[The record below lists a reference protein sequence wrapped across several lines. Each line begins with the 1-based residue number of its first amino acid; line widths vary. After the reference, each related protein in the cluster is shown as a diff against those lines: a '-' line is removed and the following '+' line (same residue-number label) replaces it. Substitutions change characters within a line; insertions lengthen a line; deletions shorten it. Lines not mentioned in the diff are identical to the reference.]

1 MPTDKFA
8 RRDDQVKFDG
18 RILFLTEDTS
28 LIRRQL
34 EATGAEANR
43 LETELTERLLKDDL
57 PLMNNISTDEIT
69 PGWVCFYYD
78 ETLGQ
83 YVFVGMRDGAVK
95 KDEVKNGGFAVVV
108 SGLSK
113 GCGSSRETAP
123 YAEKWA
129 GIQLVIAK
137 SIEKIYGQNS
147 QNIGLLTS
155 TDFGLIERIRSGEEI
170 ALAEFTKGLD
180 PISRDIVEYGG
191 LFNYNQARV
200 AGVVSPPPIQVPGSS
215 VGGPRVSKGSLAEI
229 ALPDG
234 RASDTP
240 RSMNI
245 VEKIIARHAF
255 VKAGQIGVAAVK
267 PGDALF
273 AVADVRFSH
282 EYVTPMAA
290 SLLTQALGP
299 DARVTEPESVFAFRD
314 HLTFLNKVMSPK
326 HREMGLLE
334 KAEGLATTQES
345 FTKQQGIKLYGEN
358 PDGGS
363 EAICHNAVVEDLA
376 LPGQIVIGSDS
387 HTCMAGV
394 LGCFAFGVGS
404 TDMAN
409 AWFTKDIRIRV
420 PETVRYVLKGRKRA
434 DVAAKDVMLY
444 ILATD
449 YMKTSKGIGKVLEF
463 AGEDLANW
471 AMDERATLTNMAV
484 EAGGTTGIIEPDES
498 TLEYIVKMRGL
509 DPEEVR
515 QGFVYSDPDAEYAAT
530 FEIDLDEVRPM
541 VALPGDPRNGI
552 PIDQLTEEVRI
563 DAAYG
568 GSCTGGK
575 MADMDMYATVL
586 QNALA
591 QGKHVAPGVHLY
603 LQFGSQKIKQ
613 YAREKGYIE
622 IFTKAGAELIDPSCG
637 ACINAGPGASKT
649 AETVTVSAQ
658 NRNFPGRSGPGK
670 LYLASPYVVAASAI
684 AGKIVEPDEFL
695 N

>member
-1 MPTDKFA
+1 MGQNTDCGHDRHLRFE
-8 RRDDQVKFDG
+8 G

-28 LIRRQL
+28 LIRQQL
-34 EATGAEANR
+34 EASGDDARR
-43 LETELTERLLKDDL
+43 LEDSLAQRLSNDDL

-83 YVFVGMRDGAVK
+83 YVYVGMREGAAK

-129 GIQLVIAK
+129 GIQLVIAQ

-155 TDFGLIERIRSGEEI
+155 TDFGLIERIRRGEEI

-180 PISRDIVEYGG
+180 PISQSIVEYGG
-191 LFNYNQARV
+191 LFNYNKARL
-200 AGVVSPPPIQVPGSS
+200 AGEVSPPPV
-215 VGGPRVSKGSLAEI
+215 
-229 ALPDG
+229 
-234 RASDTP
+234 DTQP

-255 VKAGQIGVAAVK
+255 VKAGQIGVDAVK
-267 PGDALF
+267 PGDSLF

-282 EYVTPMAA
+282 EYVTPMAE
-290 SLLTQALGP
+290 SLFKQSLGT

-334 KAEGLATTQES
+334 KADGLATTQES
-345 FTKQQGIKLYGEN
+345 FTLSQGIKLYGEN
-358 PDGGS
+358 PEGGS

-376 LPGQIVIGSDS
+376 LPGQIVIGTDS

-409 AWFTKDIRIRV
+409 AWYAKDIRIRV

-434 DVAAKDVMLY
+434 DVAAKDVMLF
-444 ILATD
+444 ILASE

-463 AGEDLANW
+463 AGADLANW
-471 AMDERATLTNMAV
+471 AMDERATLTNMSV
-484 EAGGTTGIIEPDES
+484 EAGGFTGIIEPDEF

-515 QGFVYSDPDAEYAAT
+515 KGFVYSDIDAEYAAT
-530 FEIDLDEVRPM
+530 FEIDLDKIHPM

-552 PIDQLTEEVRI
+552 PIDELKEDVRI

-586 QNALA
+586 KNALSK
-591 QGKHVAPGVHLY
+591 GKRVAPGVHLY
-603 LQFGSQKIKQ
+603 LQFGSQRIKQ

-622 IFTKAGAELIDPSCG
+622 IFTEAGAELIDPSCG
-637 ACINAGPGASKT
+637 ACINAGPGASPN

-695 N
+695 DRN